1 MKNLHLIPTDKPS
14 KLVKNNLGIAINEDF
29 TKSMLGLI
37 QAKFINLYITN
48 SEEIKE
54 GDWFYDTY
62 CNVVS
67 KLTVHG
73 KDNRIS
79 AFKKIILTT
88 DQDLIK
94 DGVQSIDDEFLEWF
108 VKNPSCEEIE
118 TIIVSTWCND
128 GKVCVCNVPKFCNEK
143 RNGFK
148 YKIIIPNE
156 NWLLNNPQC
165 KQIESCSKS
174 LSKKCICPKEEPKQ
188 ETLEEAIERFLN
200 GEYLIPISSKDKV
213 ITKQM
218 LIDGANNYFS
228 WGFLEAVKWQQE
240 QDKKCYHPMTERKHT
255 SAVHFD
261 CTICGYNNY

>member
-79 AFKKIILTT
+79 EFKKIILTT
-88 DQDLIK
+88 DRDLIK
-94 DGVQSIDDEFLEWF
+94 DGVQKIDDDFLEWF
-108 VKNPSCEEIE
+108 VKNPSCEEVE
-118 TIIVSTWCND
+118 V
-128 GKVCVCNVPKFCNEK
+128 FQEK
-143 RNGFK
+143 HHAGEVVDESYPEGFFD
-148 YKIIIPNE
+148 YKIIIPKE
-156 NWLLNNPQC
+156 EQKELRRKLFTL
-165 KQIESCSKS
+165 IKS
-174 LSKKCICPKEEPKQ
+174 LEQEEPKK

-240 QDKKCYHPMTERKHT
+240 QDKNKFSEEDMKQFGLYLGDNLKKLKGK
-255 SAVHFD
+255 
-261 CTICGYNNY
+261 TIDEIFEQFKNL